1 MNYVFFDV
9 ECAQTDGRGGKVYSI
24 GYIITDQQLK
34 VVQKEKDILVN
45 PNVECWDWYVAKNIL
60 AYSKKHLE
68 SMPCFDKCYN
78 KIRNIFKKEGVVI
91 CGFSVKDDI
100 RYLESECVRY
110 GLPSLNL
117 KCFDVKL
124 LSEKLVGEKMG
135 LEIAY
140 MKWCNRLPANLH
152 RSDIDALF
160 TYEIARAI
168 CKKTKKHLHNYKQK
182 IISFMYR
189 VLKNKNLYK
198 TKKEKQNEA
207 GTVDLSIRGK
217 YI

>member
-124 LSEKLVGEKMG
+124 LSEKLVGKKMG

-168 CKKTKKHLHNYKQK
+168 CKKTKKTFEQLQAENHQFYVSSVKKQEFTQDK
-182 IISFMYR
+182 ER
-189 VLKNKNLYK
+189 K
-198 TKKEKQNEA
+198 TK
-207 GTVDLSIRGK
+207 
-217 YI
+217 